1 VTVGTTVDD
10 LIDLKDNAVAVSYRA
25 VEAVLAVFGETA
37 EGAMGDLLA
46 EARDVR
52 DRAELYDAAD
62 ESDAVSIE
70 DYEENYAPPCP
81 HRHTT
86 RVDDDN
92 RTCDDCGA
100 AIRVSV
106 TVTVTKE
113 AT

>member
-37 EGAMGDLLA
+37 EGAMGELLA

-62 ESDAVSIE
+62 EDDQAVSIE
-70 DYEENYAPPCP
+70 HHEALESLCELENCP
-81 HRHTT
+81 MRDPHNPAGHKRRECERNDT
-86 RVDDDN
+86 
-92 RTCDDCGA
+92 
-100 AIRVSV
+100 
-106 TVTVTKE
+106 
-113 AT
+113 